1 MRSTGDPRHTSW
13 MITQLPHLCHP
24 CCLPTALQI
33 SQNLHLWL
41 RLPPLNPKAAAPLK
55 RLTAGSGHLFAGPAG
70 NEGQLLHWSPRLDDA
85 STLPAGAAP
94 CRTEDWDSAPAG
106 ELQPS
111 SGSWS
116 DGSSSKMAASA
127 MCVDA
132 AAGRLWCG
140 FEDGSVH
147 VWMVEAAAVAA
158 AAGGH
163 GSAAQTAVW
172 LNGWK
177 AHNGKVR
184 SIVFTP
190 AGHLFTGGCS
200 TGVERLAC
208 ISARGLPEQ
217 HAVLLLQGLLASLLA
232 APAPCPLPPPFA
244 CHHIAS

>member
-1 MRSTGDPRHTSW
+1 LAL
-13 MITQLPHLCHP
+13 TQLPQLCHFVSVQWNHTCP
-24 CCLPTALQI
+24 LLAVPTAIGTNDWFLPNRMCPNTYRDLQRVYVSALQI

-55 RLTAGSGHLFAGPAG
+55 RLAAGRGHLFAGPAG
-70 NEGQLLHWSPRLDDA
+70 SEGQLLHWSPRLDDA
-85 STLPAGAAP
+85 STLPAGGKA
-94 CRTEDWDSAPAG
+94 CRTEDWDSAPAA

-111 SGSWS
+111 SASWA
-116 DGSSSKMAASA
+116 DGSSSKMAATA

-147 VWMVEAAAVAA
+147 VWAVEAAAA

-163 GSAAQTAVW
+163 GSAAQAAVW
-172 LNGWK
+172 LYGWK

-200 TGVERLAC
+200 T
-208 ISARGLPEQ
+208 RG
-217 HAVLLLQGLLASLLA
+217 AVQ
-232 APAPCPLPPPFA
+232 
-244 CHHIAS
+244 